1 MPIYESQ
8 AVGVGQTT
16 QTAANKSVLGK
27 DDFLKM
33 LVQQLRYQ
41 DPLNPMKG
49 DEFATQ
55 LAQFSSV
62 EQLNNINT
70 SLTDSLNA
78 NYMLTQAINNGLS
91 AGFVGKQVKV
101 TGDTI
106 KLTGSGVDETR
117 VNLGYTLG
125 SAATQVEIT
134 VKDANGR
141 VVRTIHASDGAKG
154 DNTYEWDGRDDNGA
168 DLAAG
173 KYTFSVNAKDASD
186 KNIASATYIFGKVS
200 SVRFT
205 AEGTK
210 IVIDGQEIFLSDVLE
225 ILEG

>member
-1 MPIYESQ
+1 
-8 AVGVGQTT
+8 
-16 QTAANKSVLGK
+16 
-27 DDFLKM
+27 
-33 LVQQLRYQ
+33 
-41 DPLNPMKG
+41 
-49 DEFATQ
+49 
-55 LAQFSSV
+55 
-62 EQLNNINT
+62 
-70 SLTDSLNA
+70 
-78 NYMLTQAINNGLS
+78 
-91 AGFVGKQVKV
+91 
-101 TGDTI
+101 
-106 KLTGSGVDETR
+106 VDETR

-141 VVRTIHASDGAKG
+141 VVRTIHAAGGSKG
-154 DNTYEWDGRDDNGA
+154 DNTYEWDGRDDDGA